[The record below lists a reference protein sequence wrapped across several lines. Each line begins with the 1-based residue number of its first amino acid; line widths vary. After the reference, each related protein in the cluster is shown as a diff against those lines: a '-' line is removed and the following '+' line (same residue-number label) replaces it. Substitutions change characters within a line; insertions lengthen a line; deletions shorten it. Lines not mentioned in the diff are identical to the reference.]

1 MLCHLAEH
9 WIYVAYCRSLLQ
21 LTAPHIIACSV
32 RKSKEMINLHP
43 FGGFSFNHAAPAET
57 APAPPPSAGWSP
69 DTAPSSNAPAPADA
83 PPAVGTLLDTPA
95 GA

>member
-21 LTAPHIIACSV
+21 LTVPHIIACSV

-57 APAPPPSAGWSP
+57 APAPPPDAGWSP
-69 DTAPSSNAPAPADA
+69 DTAGADNAPAPAGVLPA
-83 PPAVGTLLDTPA
+83 AGTPPDTLA